1 MNRKKIKILRVI
13 ARLNVGG
20 PAIQA
25 ISLNRE
31 LNNNE
36 FESTLVYG
44 TVSEGEED
52 ITKFP
57 GMEVERGILLPGLGR
72 ELHPLKDISTLL
84 KLIAIIRRER
94 PDIIHTHTAKAG
106 AVGRLAAVLCGVPI
120 LIHTFHGHVFH
131 GYFSPLKTSF
141 FKLIEK
147 ILAAFTTRIIAI
159 SPTQKKEIQS
169 ILRIPDEKFEVIP
182 LGFNLDKFEKCKEP
196 YTGEFRR
203 AINSA
208 PDDIIITIIGRIVP
222 IKNHALFLNV
232 ARLLLEKHNNLRFA
246 IVGGGE
252 LQEQSEALARQLGIS
267 DRVVFAGWRSDID
280 KVYAD
285 TDITVLTSDNE
296 GTPVCL
302 IESLS
307 AGVPVVSTDVGG
319 VKDVVFDGRNGY
331 LVPKGDAEAFA
342 SAVEKLIKSSD
353 ERARMGINGKVD
365 AVERH
370 SFSRLYN
377 DIVFIYRQ
385 LFRAG
390 SNDGL

>member
-246 IVGGGE
+246 IVG
-252 LQEQSEALARQLGIS
+252 
-267 DRVVFAGWRSDID
+267 
-280 KVYAD
+280 
-285 TDITVLTSDNE
+285 
-296 GTPVCL
+296 
-302 IESLS
+302 
-307 AGVPVVSTDVGG
+307 
-319 VKDVVFDGRNGY
+319 
-331 LVPKGDAEAFA
+331 
-342 SAVEKLIKSSD
+342 
-353 ERARMGINGKVD
+353 
-365 AVERH
+365 
-370 SFSRLYN
+370 
-377 DIVFIYRQ
+377 
-385 LFRAG
+385 
-390 SNDGL
+390 

>member
-1 MNRKKIKILRVI
+1 LNREKIKILRII

-57 GMEVERGILLPGLGR
+57 GMQVERGILLPGLGR

-84 KLIAIIRRER
+84 ALIRIVRRER

-106 AVGRLAAVLCGVPI
+106 AVGRVAGVLCGVPI

-131 GYFSPLKTSF
+131 GYFSPLKTSI
-141 FKLIEK
+141 FKFIEK
-147 ILAAFTTRIIAI
+147 ILAAFTTRIITI
-159 SPTQKKEIQS
+159 SPAQKEEIQS
-169 ILRIPDEKFEVIP
+169 LLGLSEKKFAVIP
-182 LGFNLDKFEKCKEP
+182 LGFNLDKFEKCKELSS
-196 YTGEFRR
+196 GEFRK
-203 AINSA
+203 AINA
-208 PDDIIITIIGRIVP
+208 GPEDFVITIVGRIVP
-222 IKNHALFLNV
+222 IKNHALFLKV

-252 LQEQSEALARQLGIS
+252 LQEQTEALARQLGIS
-267 DRVVFAGWRSDID
+267 ERVVFAGWWSEIE

-319 VKDVVFDGRNGY
+319 VRDVVKDGESG
-331 LVPKGDAEAFA
+331 LIALPADSSSLFA
-342 SAVEKLIKSSD
+342 AIDELILNP
-353 ERARMGINGKVD
+353 ELRMRMG
-365 AVERH
+365 ERGRIAMRQRY
-370 SFSRLYN
+370 SFDKLKS
-377 DIVFIYRQ
+377 DIIAFYKSLLR
-385 LFRAG
+385 
-390 SNDGL
+390 

>member
-1 MNRKKIKILRVI
+1 MSQLNREKIKILRII

-31 LNNNE
+31 LNNDE

-57 GMEVERGILLPGLGR
+57 GMQVERGILLPGLGR

-84 KLIAIIRRER
+84 ALIRIIRRER

-106 AVGRLAAVLCGVPI
+106 AVGRVAGVLCGVPI

-131 GYFSPLKTSF
+131 GYFSPMKTSV
-141 FKLIEK
+141 FKFIEK
-147 ILAAFTTRIIAI
+147 ILAAFTTRIITI
-159 SPTQKKEIQS
+159 SPAQKEEIQS
-169 ILRIPDEKFEVIP
+169 LLGLSEKKFAVIP
-182 LGFNLDKFEKCKEP
+182 LGFNLDKFEKCKELSS
-196 YTGEFRR
+196 GEFRK
-203 AINSA
+203 AINA
-208 PDDIIITIIGRIVP
+208 GPEDVVIAIVGRIVP
-222 IKNHALFLNV
+222 IKNHALFLKV

-252 LQEQSEALARQLGIS
+252 LQEQIEALARQLGIS
-267 DRVVFAGWRSDID
+267 DRVVFAGWWSEIE

-319 VKDVVFDGRNGY
+319 VRDVVKDGETGF
-331 LVPKGDAEAFA
+331 LVPKGAAAAFA
-342 SAVEKLIKSSD
+342 AAVEILISDLSLRIVMGNTGNEVVLKYYSHEKLFSN
-353 ERARMGINGKVD
+353 INHLYK
-365 AVERH
+365 
-370 SFSRLYN
+370 RLIC
-377 DIVFIYRQ
+377 DMV
-385 LFRAG
+385 
-390 SNDGL
+390 

>member
-1 MNRKKIKILRVI
+1 MSQLNREKIKILRII

-31 LNNNE
+31 LNNDE

-57 GMEVERGILLPGLGR
+57 GMQVERGILLPGLGR
-72 ELHPLKDISTLL
+72 ELHPLKDISNLL
-84 KLIAIIRRER
+84 ALIRIVRRER

-106 AVGRLAAVLCGVPI
+106 AVGRVAGVLCGVPI

-131 GYFSPLKTSF
+131 GYFSPLKTPI

-147 ILAAFTTRIIAI
+147 TLAAFTTRVITI
-159 SPTQKKEIQS
+159 SPAQKEEIQS
-169 ILRIPDEKFEVIP
+169 LLGLSEKKFVVIP
-182 LGFNLDKFEKCKEP
+182 LGFNLDKFEKCKELSS
-196 YTGEFRR
+196 GEFRK
-203 AINSA
+203 AINA
-208 PDDIIITIIGRIVP
+208 GPEDVVITIVGRIVP
-222 IKNHALFLNV
+222 IKNHALFLKV

-252 LQEQSEALARQLGIS
+252 LQEQTEALARQLGIS
-267 DRVVFAGWRSDID
+267 ERVVFAGWWSEIE

-319 VKDVVFDGRNGY
+319 VRDVVNDGESG
-331 LVPKGDAEAFA
+331 LIALPADSSSLFA
-342 SAVEKLIKSSD
+342 AIDELILNP
-353 ERARMGINGKVD
+353 ELRMRMG
-365 AVERH
+365 ERGRIAMRQRY
-370 SFSRLYN
+370 SFDKLKS
-377 DIVFIYRQ
+377 DIIAFYKNLLR
-385 LFRAG
+385 
-390 SNDGL
+390 

>member
-1 MNRKKIKILRVI
+1 
-13 ARLNVGG
+13 
-20 PAIQA
+20 
-25 ISLNRE
+25 
-31 LNNNE
+31 
-36 FESTLVYG
+36 
-44 TVSEGEED
+44 
-52 ITKFP
+52 
-57 GMEVERGILLPGLGR
+57 
-72 ELHPLKDISTLL
+72 
-84 KLIAIIRRER
+84 
-94 PDIIHTHTAKAG
+94 
-106 AVGRLAAVLCGVPI
+106 
-120 LIHTFHGHVFH
+120 
-131 GYFSPLKTSF
+131 
-141 FKLIEK
+141 
-147 ILAAFTTRIIAI
+147 
-159 SPTQKKEIQS
+159 
-169 ILRIPDEKFEVIP
+169 
-182 LGFNLDKFEKCKEP
+182 
-196 YTGEFRR
+196 
-203 AINSA
+203 
-208 PDDIIITIIGRIVP
+208 
-222 IKNHALFLNV
+222 V

>member
-1 MNRKKIKILRVI
+1 MSQLNREKIKILRII

-57 GMEVERGILLPGLGR
+57 GMQVERGILLPGLGR

-84 KLIAIIRRER
+84 ALIRIVRRER

-106 AVGRLAAVLCGVPI
+106 AVGRVAGVLCGVPI

-131 GYFSPLKTSF
+131 GYFSPLKTSI
-141 FKLIEK
+141 FKFIEK
-147 ILAAFTTRIIAI
+147 ILAAFTTRIITI
-159 SPTQKKEIQS
+159 SPAQKEEIQS
-169 ILRIPDEKFEVIP
+169 LLGLSEKKFAVIP
-182 LGFNLDKFEKCKEP
+182 LGFNLDKFEKCKELSS
-196 YTGEFRR
+196 GEFRK
-203 AINSA
+203 AINA
-208 PDDIIITIIGRIVP
+208 GPEDFVITIVGRIVP
-222 IKNHALFLNV
+222 IKNHALFLKV

-252 LQEQSEALARQLGIS
+252 LQEQTEALARQLGIS
-267 DRVVFAGWRSDID
+267 ERVVFAGWWSEIE

-319 VKDVVFDGRNGY
+319 VRDVVKDGESG
-331 LVPKGDAEAFA
+331 LIALPADSSSLFA
-342 SAVEKLIKSSD
+342 AIDELILNP
-353 ERARMGINGKVD
+353 ELRMRMG
-365 AVERH
+365 ERGRIAMRQRY
-370 SFSRLYN
+370 SFDKLKS
-377 DIVFIYRQ
+377 DIIAFYKSLLR
-385 LFRAG
+385 
-390 SNDGL
+390 

>member
-1 MNRKKIKILRVI
+1 MNREKIKIFRVI

-44 TVSEGEED
+44 VVSDGEAD
-52 ITKFP
+52 ITTFP

-72 ELHPLKDISTLL
+72 ELHPLKDIATLL

-106 AVGRLAAVLCGVPI
+106 AVGRLAAVLCGAPI

-147 ILAAFTTRIIAI
+147 FLAVFTTRIIAI

-169 ILRIPDEKFEVIP
+169 ILRIPDEKFAVIP
-182 LGFNLDKFEKCKEP
+182 LGFNLDKFEKCRESS
-196 YTGEFRR
+196 TGEFRR
-203 AINSA
+203 AISAA
-208 PDDIIITIIGRIVP
+208 PDEIIITIVGRIVP
-222 IKNHALFLNV
+222 IKNHALFLKV

-319 VKDVVFDGRNGY
+319 VRDVVFDGRNGY
-331 LVPKGDAEAFA
+331 LAPKGDAEALA
-342 SAVEKLIKSSD
+342 AAVEKLIQSPD

-365 AVERH
+365 AAERH
-370 SFSRLYN
+370 SFSRLSD
-377 DIVFIYRQ
+377 DIVSVYRQ

-390 SNDGL
+390 FNAGL

>member
-1 MNRKKIKILRVI
+1 MNREKIKILRII

-57 GMEVERGILLPGLGR
+57 GMQVERGILLPGLGR

-84 KLIAIIRRER
+84 ALIRIVRRER

-106 AVGRLAAVLCGVPI
+106 AVGRVAGVLCGVPI

-131 GYFSPLKTSF
+131 GYFSPLKTSI
-141 FKLIEK
+141 FKFIEK
-147 ILAAFTTRIIAI
+147 ILAAFTTRIITI
-159 SPTQKKEIQS
+159 SPAQKEEIQS
-169 ILRIPDEKFEVIP
+169 LLGLSEKKFAVIP
-182 LGFNLDKFEKCKEP
+182 LGFNLDKFEKCKELSS
-196 YTGEFRR
+196 GEFRK
-203 AINSA
+203 AINA
-208 PDDIIITIIGRIVP
+208 GPEDFVITIVGRIVP
-222 IKNHALFLNV
+222 IKNHALFLKV

-252 LQEQSEALARQLGIS
+252 LQEQTEALARQLGIS
-267 DRVVFAGWRSDID
+267 ERVVFAGWWSEIE

-319 VKDVVFDGRNGY
+319 VRDVVKDGESG
-331 LVPKGDAEAFA
+331 LIALPADSSSLFA
-342 SAVEKLIKSSD
+342 AIDELILNP
-353 ERARMGINGKVD
+353 ELRMRMG
-365 AVERH
+365 ERGRIAMRQRY
-370 SFSRLYN
+370 SFDKLKS
-377 DIVFIYRQ
+377 DIIAFYKSLLR
-385 LFRAG
+385 
-390 SNDGL
+390 

>member
-36 FESTLVYG
+36 FEATLVYG
-44 TVSEGEED
+44 VVSKGEAD
-52 ITKFP
+52 ITTFP
-57 GMEVERGILLPGLGR
+57 GMGVERGILLPGLGR

-147 ILAAFTTRIIAI
+147 LLAAFTTRIIAI

-169 ILRIPDEKFEVIP
+169 ILKIPEDKFEVIP
-182 LGFNLDKFEKCKEP
+182 LGFNLDKFAKCRESS
-196 YTGEFRR
+196 TGEFRKTIG
-203 AINSA
+203 ATQ
-208 PDDIIITIIGRIVP
+208 DDIIITIVGRIVP
-222 IKNHALFLNV
+222 IKNHALFINV

-252 LQEQSEALARQLGIS
+252 LQDQSEALARQLGIS

-331 LVPKGDAEAFA
+331 LAPKGDAEALA
-342 SAVEKLIKSSD
+342 AVVEKLIKSPD

-365 AVERH
+365 AAERH

-377 DIVFIYRQ
+377 DIVFIYHQ